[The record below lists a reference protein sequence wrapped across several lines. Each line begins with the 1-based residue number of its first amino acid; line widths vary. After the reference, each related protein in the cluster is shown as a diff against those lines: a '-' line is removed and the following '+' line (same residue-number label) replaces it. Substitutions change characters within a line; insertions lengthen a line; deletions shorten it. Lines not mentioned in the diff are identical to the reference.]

1 MIKDFEGKVA
11 VITGGASGIGR
22 SLARSFA
29 KRGCKIVLADVNKE
43 TLDKTTQELRKTGS
57 EVLVM
62 ITDVS
67 DREQVSRLAEASYD
81 RFGKVNILCNN
92 VGVSSSNP
100 LQLLNLEDW
109 DWVLKPHL

>member
-1 MIKDFEGKVA
+1 
-11 VITGGASGIGR
+11 
-22 SLARSFA
+22 
-29 KRGCKIVLADVNKE
+29 
-43 TLDKTTQELRKTGS
+43 
-57 EVLVM
+57 M